1 MLANFRQSRLL
12 TFVSYCLQ
20 SASIVLCYLPDFWS
34 HWFVIPGGPVGKEST
49 CSAGDWVSIPE
60 SGRSPG
66 EGNGK
71 PLQYFCLEN
80 PMDRGAWW
88 AIVHGILRV
97 GHDLAIKPQQFF
109 SVISNLE
116 LSLVPLRLMIL
127 LWLLIQSHLTLRDP
141 VDCLTPG
148 FPVVHHLPELVQTHV
163 HWVSDAIQPS
173 HPVVLYSSCLQSF
186 PVLGSFLVSQLFI
199 WGGQSIGVSASA
211 SVLPINPQGWSP
223 LGWTGW
229 LSLQFKGLSRVLSNT
244 TVQKHQFF
252 SIQPSLR
259 SNSHIYTWLNFWL
272 LETNDLIVVIFI
284 IFVFIYLLIY
294 NSLGA
299 IVFVSSNE
307 DFNQPMSGF
316 SLSLLQTF

>member
-49 CSAGDWVSIPE
+49 CSAGDWVLIPE

-199 WGGQSIGVSASA
+199 WGGQSISFSISPSNEHPGLISFRLDWLALLAVQGTLKSPLQHDSSKA
-211 SVLPINPQGWSP
+211 SVLQHPAFI
-223 LGWTGW
+223 
-229 LSLQFKGLSRVLSNT
+229 
-244 TVQKHQFF
+244 TVQLSYLYMIKLLITGDKWFN
-252 SIQPSLR
+252 S
-259 SNSHIYTWLNFWL
+259 SHIHHFCFHLFTY
-272 LETNDLIVVIFI
+272 I
-284 IFVFIYLLIY
+284 
-294 NSLGA
+294 
-299 IVFVSSNE
+299 
-307 DFNQPMSGF
+307 
-316 SLSLLQTF
+316 